1 LRSQHPSDLQNS
13 LKQPNQVRV
22 TFQKENFE
30 MQTSR
35 KLTHALVAL
44 FALVMMSVAALA
56 ADPGSAYPATSEI
69 SDQKAG
75 SILVYNYYSS
85 PSTPTPNHNTR
96 INITNTSSTS
106 AVIVHLFFVAEN
118 CSIADFK
125 LPMSANYTYTFNVSE
140 FDPNINGY
148 LVAVA
153 SDGDTGLPRS
163 HNFLIGDEYIKLP
176 GGASANLGAE
186 AIAATYEGVLDQSAD
201 NFGAILRFGV
211 TADARYNRLP
221 AVLAVDNFPSRADQ
235 NETTIILNN
244 ISGSLAETM
253 NSVPRLFALVYDD
266 QEVAY
271 STSFLAGSCQKRVT
285 LSDAE
290 PRTAPRLSSIVPA
303 GRSGWIRIYSSTGN
317 VPLLGSMINFNP
329 NTNSRGDVFNG
340 GHNLHKLALT
350 TGTISVTV
358 PVFPF

>member
-1 LRSQHPSDLQNS
+1 
-13 LKQPNQVRV
+13 
-22 TFQKENFE
+22 

-35 KLTHALVAL
+35 KLTHALAAL

-85 PSTPTPNHNTR
+85 PAAPTPNHNTR

-106 AVIVHLFFVAEN
+106 PVIVHLFFVAEN

-125 LPMSANYTYTFNVSE
+125 LPMSQNLTYTFNVSE

-153 SDGDTGLPRS
+153 TDGDTGLPRS
-163 HNFLIGDEYIKLP
+163 HNFLIGDLYVKLP
-176 GGASANLGAE
+176 TGASANLAAE
-186 AIAATYEGVLDQSAD
+186 AIAATYQGVLDQSAELT
-201 NFGAILRFGV
+201 GAVLRFG
-211 TADARYNRLP
+211 TDGTARYNRLP
-221 AVLAVDNFPSRADQ
+221 AVLAVDNIPSRADQ
-235 NETTIILNN
+235 NSTTLILNR
-244 ISGSLAETM
+244 IEGSLAELM
-253 NSVPRLFALVYDD
+253 SSVPRLFTLVYDD
-266 QEVAY
+266 QEVSY
-271 STSFLAGSCQKRVT
+271 SASLNAGNCQKRVE
-285 LSDAE
+285 LSDTE
-290 PRTAPRLSSIVPA
+290 PRTAPRFTSIIPA
-303 GRSGWIRIYSSTGN
+303 GRSGWMRIYSTAGN
-317 VPLLGSMINFNP
+317 VALLGSVINFNP
-329 NTNSRGDVFNG
+329 NTASRGDVFNG
-340 GHNLHKLALT
+340 GHNLHKLAFT

>member
-1 LRSQHPSDLQNS
+1 
-13 LKQPNQVRV
+13 
-22 TFQKENFE
+22 

-35 KLTHALVAL
+35 KLTHALLAL
-44 FALVMMSVAALA
+44 FALAMMSVAALA
-56 ADPGSAYPATSEI
+56 ADPGSPYPATSEV

-106 AVIVHLFFVAEN
+106 GVVVHLFFVAEN
-118 CSIADFK
+118 CAVADFK
-125 LPMSANYTYTFNVSE
+125 LPMSQNYTYTFNVSE

-153 SDGDTGLPRS
+153 SDSDTGLPRS

-176 GGASANLGAE
+176 GGASANLAAE
-186 AIAATYEGVLDQSAD
+186 AFAAYYTGVLDQSPD
-201 NFGAILRFGV
+201 NFGAILRFGSPDDA
-211 TADARYNRLP
+211 TARYNRIP
-221 AVLAVDNFPSRADQ
+221 AVLAVSNIPSRADQ
-235 NETTIILNN
+235 NETTLIINRL
-244 ISGSLAETM
+244 SGSLAETM
-253 NSVPRLFALVYDD
+253 DSVPRLFALVYDD

-271 STSFLAGSCQKRVT
+271 STSFLPGSCQKRVT
-285 LSDAE
+285 LSDTE
-290 PRTAPRLSSIVPA
+290 PRTAPRFTSIIPA
-303 GRSGWIRIYSSTGN
+303 GRSGWLRLYSSAGN
-317 VPLLGSMINFNP
+317 IPILGSVINFNP

-340 GHNLHKLALT
+340 GHNLHKLAFT